1 MNTPLLIRNAGVVS
15 SSSPEP
21 ERKDVLITDGEID
34 TVGSTVSAPDGAE
47 ELDAEGELLI
57 PAFFDMHV
65 HLREPGREDT
75 ETIRTGAEAAINGGV
90 TGMLA
95 MPNTDPA
102 VDTGSM
108 VDFILDIAEDDAR
121 IPVLPAGAIT
131 KGREGNEL
139 AEIGDMNAKG
149 APMITDD
156 GNPVANARV
165 MRRAMEYAKNF
176 DLIVADHCEIPE
188 LSEDGVVTE
197 GEASYRLGLSGQP
210 AVSEEICIDRD
221 LRLSQ
226 LTGVHYHAQ
235 HLSTEEGL
243 RSIRRFKNEGQP
255 VTCEVTPHHLI
266 FSQDDLETHDTSL
279 KMNPPL
285 REESDREALIEGLED
300 GTIDAIVTDHAPHA
314 GFEKRKDFSSAPFG
328 ITGLETALPSLYDRL
343 ISEGN
348 LGWDTLVE
356 TFSENPREILDR
368 TSVSIEEGSPAEFLL
383 FDPEQTTDVNRDFI
397 RSKSTNTPF
406 LGETLQGRVE
416 FVFRHGDV
424 LLDRRQRLD
433 DVPEFSNNRAPKE
446 QQKTVQ

>member
-1 MNTPLLIRNAGVVS
+1 MNSPLVIKNAGVIS
-15 SSSPEP
+15 SANPDPIS
-21 ERKDVLITDGEID
+21 RDVLVSEGRIREVGEALD
-34 TVGSTVSAPDGAE
+34 VPDSADV
-47 ELDAEGELLI
+47 LDADGKLLI
-57 PAFFDMHV
+57 PAFFDLHV

-75 ETIRTGAEAAINGGV
+75 ETIRTGAEAAINGGI

-108 VDFILDIAEDDAR
+108 VEFILDIARDDAR

-131 KGREGNEL
+131 KGREGEEL
-139 AEIGDMNAKG
+139 AEIGDMKAKG

-156 GNPVANARV
+156 GDPVADAQV

-176 DLIVADHCEIPE
+176 DLIVADHCEILE

-210 AVSEEICIDRD
+210 AISEEICIDRD
-221 LRLSQ
+221 LRLSR
-226 LTGVHYHAQ
+226 LTGVHYHVQ

-243 RSIRRFKNEGQP
+243 ESIRRFKNEGGR
-255 VTCEVTPHHLI
+255 VTCEVTPHHLL
-266 FSQDDLETHDTSL
+266 FSQDDLQSHDTSL

-285 REESDREALIEGLED
+285 REESDREALIEGLRD
-300 GTIDAIVTDHAPHA
+300 GTIDAIATDHAPHA
-314 GFEKRKDFSSAPFG
+314 EFEKRKDFSSAPFG
-328 ITGLETALPSLYDRL
+328 ITGLETALLSLHDRL
-343 ISEGN
+343 ISEGE

-356 TFSENPREILDR
+356 AFSENPRDILDR
-368 TSVSIEEGSPAEFLL
+368 PSVAIEEDNPAEFLL
-383 FDPEQTTDVNRDFI
+383 FDPGGSTQIDREFL

-406 LGETLQGRVE
+406 LGKSLQGRIELVVRE
-416 FVFRHGDV
+416 EDV
-424 LLDRRQRLD
+424 LLDRDGHLTSGEGRT
-433 DVPEFSNNRAPKE
+433 PKK

>member
-1 MNTPLLIRNAGVVS
+1 MNSSLLITNAGVVS
-15 SSSPEP
+15 PSDPDP
-21 ERKDVLITDGEID
+21 VERDVLVSDGSIERVD
-34 TVGSTVSAPDGAE
+34 TSLDVSGDVE
-47 ELDAEGELLI
+47 TLDADGKLLI
-57 PAFFDMHV
+57 PAFFDLHV

-108 VDFILDIAEDDAR
+108 VDFILDIARDDAR
-121 IPVLPAGAIT
+121 IPVVPAGAIT

-139 AEIGDMNAKG
+139 AEIGDMKAKG

-176 DLIVADHCEIPE
+176 NLIVADHCEIPD

-210 AVSEEICIDRD
+210 AISEEICIDRD
-221 LRLSQ
+221 LRLSR

-235 HLSTEEGL
+235 HVSTAEGVE
-243 RSIRRFKNEGQP
+243 SIRRFKNEGDR
-255 VTCEVTPHHLI
+255 VTCEVTPHHLL
-266 FSQDDLETHDTSL
+266 FSQEDLQSHDTAL

-285 REESDREALIEGLED
+285 REDSDRSALLEGLKD
-300 GTIDAIVTDHAPHA
+300 GTIDAIATDHAPHA

-328 ITGLETALPSLYDRL
+328 ITGLETALLSLYDEL
-343 ISEGN
+343 ISEGK

-356 TFSENPREILDR
+356 TFSENPRDILGR
-368 TSVSIEEGSPAEFLL
+368 PSVLIEENNPAEFLL
-383 FDPEQTTDVNRDFI
+383 FDPGESTDITREYL
-397 RSKSTNTPF
+397 RSKSTNTPY
-406 LGETLQGRVE
+406 LGETLEGRIELVVRGE
-416 FVFRHGDV
+416 DV
-424 LLDRRQRLD
+424 LLDREGAL
-433 DVPEFSNNRAPKE
+433 PESMTPAAPKTPKQ